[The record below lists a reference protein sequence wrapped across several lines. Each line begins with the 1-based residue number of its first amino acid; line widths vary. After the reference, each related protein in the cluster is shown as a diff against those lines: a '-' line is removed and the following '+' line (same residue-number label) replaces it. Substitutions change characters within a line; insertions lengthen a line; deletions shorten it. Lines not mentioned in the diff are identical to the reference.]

1 MSNDPATGV
10 PAWKLL
16 ARGLLA
22 RCPACGSGKLFSRA
36 FKLKPR
42 CPRCRWD
49 FDREP
54 GWWIGAM
61 VMNIGAAIALF
72 GLYFPLSLIITWPD
86 VPWTLIAVV
95 GCLLMALF
103 PIAFYPIS
111 KTLWLAMDV
120 LLHRMG

>member
-1 MSNDPATGV
+1 MSDDALAGI

-16 ARGLLA
+16 ARGILA
-22 RCPACGSGKLFSRA
+22 RCPACGSGGLFLSI
-36 FKLKPR
+36 FKLKSR
-42 CPRCRWD
+42 CPRCQFD

-61 VMNIGAAIALF
+61 VMNIGAAIAAF
-72 GLYFPLSLIITWPD
+72 GLYLPLALIITWPD

-95 GCLLMALF
+95 GCLLMAIL
-103 PIAFYPIS
+103 PIVFYPIS
-111 KTLWLAMDV
+111 KTLWLAMDI